1 MFSIKYLLFE
11 ATEKYNLEKV
21 RDYGDITLYRNPYI
35 WPLAIKADRSVAQM
49 DMAEVTRGLLAQE
62 LLEGAWDISLSPVN
76 TIPYETAAVNTEIS
90 TTADGLLCIDPMD
103 NEEERLVTFT
113 FTAPEDTNIYMNLVT
128 ENRGVV
134 KRISCKDTEIKRYPG
149 YYDHGVRYLCPAVK
163 GEEITVTFEMKET
176 LYADELMFIYDDR
189 SQLDEMNRYMEM
201 NSYRDSGFDGDSFT
215 VRGTM
220 DDTRGMLLMIPYNK
234 GWTIKVNGTATPYL
248 PVVENFVF
256 VDVPQGDF
264 VMEVSYFPP
273 KLLLGAAVS
282 AAVLCICLAYL
293 VIEKK
298 KLLR

>member
-1 MFSIKYLLFE
+1 M
-11 ATEKYNLEKV
+11 TVYN
-21 RDYGDITLYRNPYI
+21 
-35 WPLAIKADRSVAQM
+35 KADDS
-49 DMAEVTRGLLAQE
+49 LLGRINNIEFSQSGE
-62 LLEGAWDISLSPVN
+62 YHIDKNGEMQILLRPD
-76 TIPYETAAVNTEIS
+76 
-90 TTADGLLCIDPMD
+90 
-103 NEEERLVTFT
+103 
-113 FTAPEDTNIYMNLVT
+113 
-128 ENRGVV
+128 V
-134 KRISCKDTEIKRYPG
+134 KD
-149 YYDHGVRYLCPAVK
+149 
-163 GEEITVTFEMKET
+163 VTFEMKET